1 MKKLL
6 YTLALAGMIA
16 PAVQARTLSVDQAMA
31 NASSFAASAMQKAP
45 SLHQTSLKYAGSVDY
60 QGSPAVYLFTSSAN
74 QGLIVT
80 SASDLTPAVL
90 GYADSGSFDMQSMP
104 DGLKYMLDM
113 YAEEIAMAEAGQT
126 MQVIY
131 NAPAERQP
139 IEPLCKTTWNQNA
152 PYNDL
157 TPTLSGQHCMTGCVA
172 TAMAQVMKVHEWPA
186 DHGTG
191 FVSYTWTY
199 GAETLSYN
207 LANSTM
213 DWANML
219 NSYDGTATDAQNTA
233 VASLMRDC
241 GYATNM
247 QYSLNASGT
256 SAVQIPRALYYNF
269 GYDAAVRTLQRLYYS
284 QSEWENIVYSEL
296 QNGCPVM
303 FTGVSDSQG
312 GHCFVCDGYSSD
324 RYFHINWGWG
334 GMSDGY
340 FLLSA
345 FDPETQGIGGST
357 GGFNNGVN
365 VCVGIKKPVTGS
377 QIYTEIIGEGAFG
390 TGASSYTTGQ
400 QVAFTSDGFTNTSM
414 ITIYAYPGVKLTDE
428 NGNVTYI
435 QSPTEDELDSY
446 YYVQGYYIPASEFP
460 TSGTYT
466 VTPAWLNGDTNEWQD
481 IRFPINEVSSLT
493 LTINNGTLTFT
504 PIELNANL
512 EVTDVKLLTEL
523 YTNTNFEVS
532 ANLVNNGT
540 SEYLG
545 TIVVALVNA
554 DNQIKAQGSAINVDV
569 ESGETQ
575 PLDVVTKFT
584 KAPSAGTYYLCFA
597 TSDGKIISD
606 KTEVTI
612 SALSGRTSMNLSDLR
627 MANGTGDDPA
637 TVPSNDVRVAGT
649 LNCTEGYFN
658 NAITCYIF
666 PQNGG
671 SSLGTLG
678 TQNFF
683 VKAGESQDFEFKG
696 SFGNGVLGTTYM
708 IGFFYNNTQIS
719 NAYVYF
725 KVGEPTSIEVVN
737 ADNGVSLIVE
747 GNQLILNGTDNTNEA
762 VIDIYSVDGSHVMRV
777 NGTSATL
784 ATLAPGT
791 YIAVAQTPQG
801 PAMLKL
807 IR

>member
-6 YTLALAGMIA
+6 YTLALAGMMV
-16 PAVQARTLSVDQAMA
+16 PAMQARTISADKAMS
-31 NASSFAASAMQKAP
+31 NVAAFTSSAMQKAP
-45 SLHQTSLKYAGSVDY
+45 ALRGAPLKLAGTIDY
-60 QGSPAVYLFTSSAN
+60 QGMPALYLFTTATDN
-74 QGLIVT
+74 GVVVA

-90 GYADSGSFDMQSMP
+90 GYADAGAFNMQSMP
-104 DGLKYMLDM
+104 DGMKYMLDM
-113 YAEEIAMAEAGQT
+113 YAEEIAMAENGQT
-126 MQVIY
+126 MKVAY
-131 NAPAERQP
+131 DAPAERAA
-139 IEPLCKTTWNQNA
+139 IDPLCKTTWNQNA

-157 TPTLSGQHCMTGCVA
+157 TPMLSGQHCMTGCVA

-219 NSYDGTATDAQNTA
+219 NSYDSKATAEQNNA

-284 QSEWENIVYSEL
+284 QSQWENIVYSEL
-296 QNGCPVM
+296 ENGCPVM

-345 FDPETQGIGGST
+345 LNPETQGIGGST

-365 VCVGIKKPVTGS
+365 ICVGIKKPVEGS
-377 QIYTEIIGEGAFG
+377 KMFTEIIGEGAYN
-390 TGASSYTTGQ
+390 TQASTYTSGQ
-400 QVAFTSDGFTNTSM
+400 NVMFTANGFTNTSM
-414 ITIYAYPGVKLTDE
+414 ETVYAYLGVKLTDAA
-428 NGNVTYI
+428 GNVTYI
-435 QSPTEDELDSY
+435 QCPEEAELESY
-446 YYVQGYYIPASEFP
+446 YYTNGYYIPVAEFP
-460 TSGTYT
+460 SSGTYT
-466 VTPAWLNGDTNEWQD
+466 VTPAWLNGDTNKWLD
-481 IRFPINEVSSLT
+481 IPFPINEVSSLT
-493 LTINNGTLTFT
+493 LTIDNGTLTFAQV
-504 PIELNANL
+504 PLNANL
-512 EVTDVKLLTEL
+512 EVTDIKLLTDM

-545 TIVVALVNA
+545 TITVALVNA
-554 DNQIKAQGSAINVDV
+554 DNQIKAQSSPINVDV
-569 ESGETQ
+569 EGGDTEEI
-575 PLDVVTKFT
+575 DVVTKFT
-584 KAPSAGTYYLCFA
+584 RAPSAGTYYLCF
-597 TSDGKIISD
+597 TSSDNKIISD
-606 KTEVTI
+606 KIEVELT
-612 SALSGRTSMNLSDLR
+612 ALSGRTSITLDNLH
-627 MANGTGDDPA
+627 MASGNGGDPA

-649 LNCTEGYFN
+649 VKCTSGYFN

-678 TQNFF
+678 TENFF
-683 VKAGESQDFEFKG
+683 VKADNSKDFEFKG
-696 SFGNGVLGTTYM
+696 SFGNGVEGTTYM
-708 IGFFYNNTQIS
+708 IGFFFNNTQIN

-725 KVGEPTSIEVVN
+725 VLGEPTSVKVVEG
-737 ADNGVSLIVE
+737 AKGVTLKVE
-747 GNQLILNGTDNTNEA
+747 GNSLLLDGADTAD
-762 VIDIYSVDGSHVMRV
+762 IDIYSTDGSHVMALR
-777 NGTSATL
+777 GTEANFSS
-784 ATLAPGT
+784 LAPGT
-791 YIAVAQTPQG
+791 YIAVARTAEG
-801 PAMLKL
+801 PVMLKF